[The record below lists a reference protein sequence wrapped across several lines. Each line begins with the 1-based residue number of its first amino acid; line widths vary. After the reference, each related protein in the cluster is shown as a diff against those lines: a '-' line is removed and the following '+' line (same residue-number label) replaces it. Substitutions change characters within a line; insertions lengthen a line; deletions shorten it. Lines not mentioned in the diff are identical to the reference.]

1 MRFTSKIEKTKIK
14 HDDAEGRFNAIA
26 DACNEW
32 AKEIR
37 EFHHLK
43 PAEQMELLTAF
54 GIDMNV
60 LAIAMVE
67 YANPRTDDVADR
79 GNQI

>member
-1 MRFTSKIEKTKIK
+1 MKFTSKIEKTKIK
-14 HDDAEGRFNAIA
+14 PEDAEGRFNAIA

-37 EFHHLK
+37 NFHHLK
-43 PAEQMELLTAF
+43 SSEQGELLTAF

-67 YANPRTDDVADR
+67 YKTQRTDDVTDR

>member
-1 MRFTSKIEKTKIK
+1 MKFTSKLEKTKIK
-14 HDDAEGRFNAIA
+14 HDDAEARFNAIA

-37 EFHHLK
+37 NFHLLK
-43 PAEQMELLTAF
+43 PAEQGELLTAF

-67 YANPRTDDVADR
+67 YKTQRTDDVTDR

>member
-14 HDDAEGRFNAIA
+14 PDDAEGRFNAIA
-26 DACNEW
+26 DACNKW
-32 AKEIR
+32 AEEIR
-37 EFHHLK
+37 NFHHLD
-43 PAEQMELLTAF
+43 PAEQGELLTAF

-67 YANPRTDDVADR
+67 YKTQRTDDVTDR

>member
-1 MRFTSKIEKTKIK
+1 MNFKSKLPKTKIK
-14 HDDAEGRFNAIA
+14 LDDAEARFNSIA

-32 AKEIR
+32 AEEIR
-37 EFHHLK
+37 KFHHLK

-54 GIDMNV
+54 GVDMNV
-60 LAIAMVE
+60 LAIIMVE
-67 YANPRTDDVADR
+67 YAHPRTDDVADR

>member
-1 MRFTSKIEKTKIK
+1 MKFKSKLPKTKINP
-14 HDDAEGRFNAIA
+14 DDADARFNAIA

-32 AKEIR
+32 AEEIR
-37 EFHHLK
+37 KFHNLK

-54 GIDMNV
+54 GVDMNV
-60 LAIAMVE
+60 LAIAMIE
-67 YANPRTDDVADR
+67 YKTQRTDDVTDR